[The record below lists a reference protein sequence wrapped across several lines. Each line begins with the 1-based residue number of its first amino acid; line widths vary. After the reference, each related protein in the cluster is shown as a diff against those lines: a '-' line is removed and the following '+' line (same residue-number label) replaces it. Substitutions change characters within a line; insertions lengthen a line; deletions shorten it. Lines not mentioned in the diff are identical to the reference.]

1 MTTIL
6 VIGKLILN
14 SKHKSLGTLA
24 FVIVLSFTLSG
35 LFPQIQAADLA
46 AQGFENEAVFL
57 IATFK
62 NANQSITQTI
72 SNLEAKA
79 VVIPQLCI
87 ETFREAQDLGNQAI
101 ALNRQGMV
109 SQAKDVAMRALQKI
123 RETLTLLNSV
133 ADEVP
138 TEQEDYKRTLQS
150 TIDRDYSLLERFE
163 NVGTSASSHGTNI
176 TVIMPKLSALKT
188 NLDAATINLNQEELE
203 QAINKIAQAQ
213 TLIDELTVYFNT
225 LAATLN
231 VEKVSA
237 YITEAEHNLVSL
249 EEQVNSPSSNLSSS
263 TKAAASATLTQ
274 AQTSLD
280 KAKQYLDSQ
289 QIVQTIKELT
299 AAQASQQTVQSYIN
313 TVSPTPSTT
322 KTTPSPSTP
331 TPSTTT
337 PMPSPNNAIIDST
350 KTTSAIK

>member
-1 MTTIL
+1 
-6 VIGKLILN
+6 LN
-14 SKHKSLGTLA
+14 SKHKPLGT
-24 FVIVLSFTLSG
+24 FVFLIVLSLILPL
-35 LFPQIQAADLA
+35 LFPQIQAVDSAV
-46 AQGFENEAVFL
+46 QGFENDTVFL

-62 NANQSITQTI
+62 NANQSITKTI

-79 VVIPQLCI
+79 VVIPQPCI

-101 ALNRQGMV
+101 ALNQQGMYT
-109 SQAKDVAMRALQKI
+109 QAKDVAMQALQKI
-123 RETLTLLNSV
+123 RETLNLLNSV
-133 ADEVP
+133 ADETP
-138 TEQEDYKRTLQS
+138 TDQEENYKRSLQN

-163 NVGTSASSHGTNI
+163 NVVASASSHGTNI
-176 TVIMPKLSALKT
+176 TIITPKLSALKT
-188 NLDAATINLNQEELE
+188 NLDAATICLNQEKLE
-203 QAINKIAQAQ
+203 QAIDKSAQAQ
-213 TLIDELTVYFNT
+213 TLIDELTGYFKT

-263 TKAAASATLTQ
+263 TKAAASATITQ

-289 QIVQTIKELT
+289 QIVQTINELT
-299 AAQASQQTVQSYIN
+299 TVQASQQTVQNYIN
-313 TVSPTPSTT
+313 TVSPTPSTS

-331 TPSTTT
+331 TLSTTT
-337 PMPSPNNAIIDST
+337 PTPSTSDAIINST
-350 KTTSAIK
+350 KATSAIK